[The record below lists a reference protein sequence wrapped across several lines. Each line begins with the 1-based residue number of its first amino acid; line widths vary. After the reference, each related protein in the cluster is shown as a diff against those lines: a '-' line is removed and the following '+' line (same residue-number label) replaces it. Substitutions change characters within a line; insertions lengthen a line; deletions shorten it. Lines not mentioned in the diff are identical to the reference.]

1 MSSFPSTASTSQ
13 EDHESNSE
21 STSSRKLRVTLL
33 SSEWRSTKGGLST
46 INRELAIQ
54 LAKHPSVE
62 VSVYLP
68 QCSEEDKRV
77 AASHNVQLIE
87 AEEMAGYDN
96 LVDWLSSLPDGH
108 VVDCVI
114 GHGAILGRQVQVIK
128 RQCKC
133 KWIQV
138 VHTAPEE
145 LGMYKSYADAI
156 SRGEKKHQAEV
167 KLCEKADQ
175 VVAVGPKL
183 AEAFSGYLRACGKDQ
198 DVLNLTPGIFSE
210 FSDVKQ
216 ATEERKTFSVLVF
229 GRGDN
234 EDFQLKG
241 YDIAARAIAELKDE
255 PQPYKLLFVGAP
267 SGEEEKVKDLLLQ
280 QGIDRSQLTVRCFNE
295 CREQLARLFC
305 EADLA
310 IMPSRTEGF
319 GLAALEALSAGLP
332 VLVSGNSGLGEALRK
347 VSYGSYSVVE
357 SEDPKDW
364 ANAIRGARQKD
375 RNIRLHES
383 KILSEIYATV
393 YNWQDLCSRLVEI
406 MRNIS
411 GGKEIILCLS
421 KACLFL
427 YTCINRTRG
436 DTSGC
441 IVVRKKKKHAIHTV
455 ISGDM
460 FNFVHQNRVIF
471 VFD

>member
-1 MSSFPSTASTSQ
+1 M
-13 EDHESNSE
+13 
-21 STSSRKLRVTLL
+21 KVTLL

-68 QCSEEDKRV
+68 KCSEEDKQV
-77 AASHNVQLIE
+77 AASHNVHLIE

-96 LVDWLSSLPDGH
+96 PVDWLSSLPDDH
-108 VVDCVI
+108 AVDCVI
-114 GHGAILGRQVQVIK
+114 GHGAVLGRQVQFIK
-128 RQCKC
+128 RHCNC

-145 LGMYKSYADAI
+145 LGMFKSYTDAI

-241 YDIAARAIAELKDE
+241 YDIAACAIAELKDE

-280 QGIDRSQLTVRCFNE
+280 EGIDRSQLTVRCLSE
-295 CREQLARLFC
+295 SREQLARLFC
-305 EADLA
+305 EVDLA
-310 IMPSRTEGF
+310 IMPSRSEGF

-332 VLVSGNSGLGEALRK
+332 VLVSGNSGLGEALK
-347 VSYGSYSVVE
+347 EVPHGSSCVVE

-364 ANAIRGARQKD
+364 ANAIKAVRQKD
-375 RNIRLHES
+375 REMRLKE
-383 KILSEIYATV
+383 SEIVRFFYASK
-393 YNWQDLCSRLVEI
+393 YSWKKECGKLVEK
-406 MRNIS
+406 MSNITL
-411 GGKEIILCLS
+411 GGKC
-421 KACLFL
+421 
-427 YTCINRTRG
+427 
-436 DTSGC
+436 
-441 IVVRKKKKHAIHTV
+441 KKIHTCGASTV
-455 ISGDM
+455 
-460 FNFVHQNRVIF
+460 
-471 VFD
+471 

>member
-1 MSSFPSTASTSQ
+1 MVHLLLPFQDLSSFPSTASTSQ
-13 EDHESNSE
+13 EDHENSLG
-21 STSSRKLRVTLL
+21 STSSRKFRVTLL

-68 QCSEEDKRV
+68 KCSEEDKQV
-77 AASHNVQLIE
+77 AASHNVHLIE

-96 LVDWLSSLPDGH
+96 PVEWLSSLPDDH
-108 VVDCVI
+108 DVDCVI
-114 GHGAILGRQVQVIK
+114 GHGAILGRQVQFIK
-128 RQCKC
+128 RHCNC

-145 LGMYKSYADAI
+145 LGMFKSYTDAI

-241 YDIAARAIAELKDE
+241 YDIAARTIADLKDE

-280 QGIDRSQLTVRCFNE
+280 QGIDHSQLTVRCFNE
-295 CREQLARLFC
+295 SREQLARLFR
-305 EADLA
+305 EVDLA
-310 IMPSRTEGF
+310 VMPS
-319 GLAALEALSAGLP
+319 LSL
-332 VLVSGNSGLGEALRK
+332 
-347 VSYGSYSVVE
+347 
-357 SEDPKDW
+357 
-364 ANAIRGARQKD
+364 
-375 RNIRLHES
+375 
-383 KILSEIYATV
+383 
-393 YNWQDLCSRLVEI
+393 
-406 MRNIS
+406 
-411 GGKEIILCLS
+411 
-421 KACLFL
+421 
-427 YTCINRTRG
+427 
-436 DTSGC
+436 
-441 IVVRKKKKHAIHTV
+441 IH
-455 ISGDM
+455 I
-460 FNFVHQNRVIF
+460 
-471 VFD
+471 

>member
-13 EDHESNSE
+13 DDHESNLG
-21 STSSRKLRVTLL
+21 STSSRKLNVTLL

-46 INRELAIQ
+46 LNRELAIQ

-77 AASHNVQLIE
+77 AASHNVHLIE
-87 AEEMAGYDN
+87 AEEMPGYDN
-96 LVDWLSSLPDGH
+96 PVDWLSFLPESH
-108 VVDCVI
+108 SVDCVI
-114 GHGAILGRQVQVIK
+114 GHGAVLGRQVQGIK

-183 AEAFSGYLRACGKDQ
+183 AEAFSGYLRPCGKDQ

-210 FSDVKQ
+210 FADVKQ
-216 ATEERKTFSVLVF
+216 ASQEIGSFSVLVF
-229 GRGDN
+229 GRGDS

-241 YDIAARAIAELKDE
+241 YDIAAQAIAELKDMT
-255 PQPYKLLFVGAP
+255 YKLVFVGAT
-267 SGEEEKVKDLLLQ
+267 SGEEEKVADLLLK
-280 QGIDRSQLTVRCFNE
+280 QGIDRSQLRVRRFNE
-295 CREQLARLFC
+295 SREKLADLFC
-305 EADLA
+305 EVDLA

-332 VLVSGNSGLGEALRK
+332 VLVSENSGFGEALKK
-347 VSYGSYSVVE
+347 VPFASSCVVQ
-357 SEDPKDW
+357 SEDPKEW
-364 ANAIRGARQKD
+364 ANAIKAVRGKD
-375 RNIRLHES
+375 RKLRLKEA
-383 KILSEIYATV
+383 KIVQGEYAEM
-393 YNWQDLCSRLVEI
+393 YSWQDHCNRLVER
-406 MRNIS
+406 MLAIS
-411 GGKEIILCLS
+411 QG
-421 KACLFL
+421 
-427 YTCINRTRG
+427 NRFTL
-436 DTSGC
+436 
-441 IVVRKKKKHAIHTV
+441 
-455 ISGDM
+455 
-460 FNFVHQNRVIF
+460 
-471 VFD
+471 

>member
-13 EDHESNSE
+13 EDHDNNSG
-21 STSSRKLRVTLL
+21 STSSRKLKVTLL

-77 AASHNVQLIE
+77 AARHNVHLIE
-87 AEEMAGYDN
+87 AEKMPGYDP
-96 LVDWLSSLPDGH
+96 VDWLSFLPKDH
-108 VVDCVI
+108 AVDCVI
-114 GHGAILGRQVQVIK
+114 GHGAVLGRQVQILK
-128 RQCKC
+128 RIHPC

-183 AEAFSGYLRACGKDQ
+183 AAAFSGYLRPCGKDQ

-210 FSDVKQ
+210 FADVKQ
-216 ATEERKTFSVLVF
+216 ASQEISSFSVLVF
-229 GRGDN
+229 GRSDS

-241 YDIAARAIAELKDE
+241 YDIAAQAIAELKDMT
-255 PQPYKLLFVGAP
+255 YKLVFVGATR
-267 SGEEEKVKDLLLQ
+267 GEEEKVAKKLVV
-280 QGIDRSQLTVRCFNE
+280 QGIDPSQLKVRRFNE
-295 CREQLARLFC
+295 SREKLADLFC
-305 EADLA
+305 EVDLA
-310 IMPSRTEGF
+310 VMPSRSEGF

-332 VLVSGNSGLGEALRK
+332 VLVSGNSGFAEALKK
-347 VSYGSYSVVE
+347 VPYGSSCVVE
-357 SEDPKDW
+357 SKDPKDW
-364 ANAIRGARQKD
+364 ANAIRAVRHKH
-375 RNIRLHES
+375 REMRLGEFDV
-383 KILSEIYATV
+383 LRGTYAKK
-393 YNWQDLCSRLVEI
+393 YSWKEQCDKLVER
-406 MRNIS
+406 M
-411 GGKEIILCLS
+411 K
-421 KACLFL
+421 
-427 YTCINRTRG
+427 
-436 DTSGC
+436 
-441 IVVRKKKKHAIHTV
+441 V
-455 ISGDM
+455 ISSEGQ
-460 FNFVHQNRVIF
+460 FKLLLLYC
-471 VFD
+471 VFCIYI

>member
-13 EDHESNSE
+13 EDHASNSG
-21 STSSRKLRVTLL
+21 STSSRKLKVTLL

-87 AEEMAGYDN
+87 AEEMQGYDP
-96 LVDWLSSLPDGH
+96 VDWLSFLPENH
-108 VVDCVI
+108 SVDCVI
-114 GHGAILGRQVQVIK
+114 GHGAVLGRQVQGIR

-156 SRGEKKHQAEV
+156 SKGEKKHQAEV
-167 KLCEKADQ
+167 KLSEKADQ

-183 AEAFSGYLRACGKDQ
+183 AEAFSGYLRVCGKDQ

-267 SGEEEKVKDLLLQ
+267 SGEEEKVKDLLLK

-295 CREQLARLFC
+295 SREQLARLFC
-305 EADLA
+305 EVDLA

-332 VLVSGNSGLGEALRK
+332 VLVSGNSGLGEALKK
-347 VSYGSYSVVE
+347 VPFASSCVVQ

-364 ANAIRGARQKD
+364 ANAIKAVRGKD
-375 RNIRLHES
+375 RKLRLREA
-383 KILSEIYATV
+383 KVLRGEYAEM
-393 YNWQDLCSRLVEI
+393 YSWQDHSKRLVEQ
-406 MRNIS
+406 MLAIS
-411 GGKEIILCLS
+411 RGNRPTLLHKLVLIICT
-421 KACLFL
+421 AC
-427 YTCINRTRG
+427 I
-436 DTSGC
+436 
-441 IVVRKKKKHAIHTV
+441 RKCRLA
-455 ISGDM
+455 
-460 FNFVHQNRVIF
+460 
-471 VFD
+471 

>member
-1 MSSFPSTASTSQ
+1 M
-13 EDHESNSE
+13 
-21 STSSRKLRVTLL
+21 
-33 SSEWRSTKGGLST
+33 ST

-77 AASHNVQLIE
+77 AAKHNVHLIE
-87 AEEMAGYDN
+87 AEKMPGYDP
-96 LVDWLSSLPDGH
+96 VDWLSFLPKDH
-108 VVDCVI
+108 AVDCVI
-114 GHGAILGRQVQVIK
+114 GHGAVLGRQVQILK
-128 RQCKC
+128 RTHPC

-267 SGEEEKVKDLLLQ
+267 SGEEEKVKDFLLK
-280 QGIDRSQLTVRCFNE
+280 QGVDRSQLTVRCFNE
-295 CREQLARLFC
+295 SREQLAQLFC
-305 EADLA
+305 EVDLA
-310 IMPSRTEGF
+310 ILPSRTEGF

-332 VLVSGNSGLGEALRK
+332 VLVSGKSGFGEALKK
-347 VSYGSYSVVE
+347 VPRGSSCVVE

-364 ANAIRGARQKD
+364 AHAIKAIHQKD
-375 RNIRLHES
+375 VEMRLGEY
-383 KILSEIYATV
+383 K
-393 YNWQDLCSRLVEI
+393 
-406 MRNIS
+406 
-411 GGKEIILCLS
+411 
-421 KACLFL
+421 
-427 YTCINRTRG
+427 
-436 DTSGC
+436 
-441 IVVRKKKKHAIHTV
+441 VVRRTYSEMYSWKEQCDK
-455 ISGDM
+455 
-460 FNFVHQNRVIF
+460 IF
-471 VFD
+471 ERITFLRGQSKNIVLLPLLYL

>member
-1 MSSFPSTASTSQ
+1 MSSFPGLASTSQ
-13 EDHESNSE
+13 EDHEIDSG

-54 LAKHPSVE
+54 LAKHPSME

-68 QCSEEDKRV
+68 QCSEEDKQV
-77 AASHNVQLIE
+77 ARDHNVRLIK
-87 AEEMAGYDN
+87 AREMPGLEPN
-96 LVDWLSSLPDGH
+96 FWLSCLPEDH
-108 VVDCVI
+108 AVDCVI
-114 GHGAILGRQVQVIK
+114 GHGAVLGRQVQILK
-128 RQCKC
+128 RIHPC

-183 AEAFSGYLRACGKDQ
+183 AEAFSGYLRPFGKDQ

-216 ATEERKTFSVLVF
+216 ATEERKTFSVLMF

-241 YDIAARAIAELKDE
+241 YDIAAQAIAELKDVT
-255 PQPYKLLFVGAP
+255 YKLVFVGAT
-267 SGEEEKVKDLLLQ
+267 SGEEEKVADLLLQ
-280 QGIDRSQLTVRCFNE
+280 QGIDCSQLTVRCFNE
-295 CREQLARLFC
+295 NREQLARLFC
-305 EADLA
+305 EVDLA

-332 VLVSGNSGLGEALRK
+332 VLVSGNSGLGEALK
-347 VSYGSYSVVE
+347 DVLYGSSCVVE
-357 SEDPKDW
+357 SDDPKDW
-364 ANAIRGARQKD
+364 AKAIKAVRQKD
-375 RNIRLHES
+375 RKMRLDEI
-383 KILSEIYATV
+383 KIVRKNYALK
-393 YNWQDLCSRLVEI
+393 YNWEKECDKLVER
-406 MRNIS
+406 MSNITL
-411 GGKEIILCLS
+411 GGKCQ
-421 KACLFL
+421 KF
-427 YTCINRTRG
+427 YTCG
-436 DTSGC
+436 
-441 IVVRKKKKHAIHTV
+441 AYTV
-455 ISGDM
+455 
-460 FNFVHQNRVIF
+460 
-471 VFD
+471 

>member
-1 MSSFPSTASTSQ
+1 MSSFPSTASRSISR
-13 EDHESNSE
+13 EDHESNLGSP
-21 STSSRKLRVTLL
+21 SSWKLRVTLL

-77 AASHNVQLIE
+77 AANHNVQLIE
-87 AEEMAGYDN
+87 AEEMQGYDP
-96 LVDWLSSLPDGH
+96 VDWLSFLPENH
-108 VVDCVI
+108 SVDCVI
-114 GHGAILGRQVQVIK
+114 GHGAVLGRQVQGIK

-183 AEAFSGYLRACGKDQ
+183 TDAFSGYLRACGKDQ

-216 ATEERKTFSVLVF
+216 ATQEIKTFSVLVF

-241 YDIAARAIAELKDE
+241 YDIAACAIAELKDE
-255 PQPYKLLFVGAP
+255 PKPYKLLFVGAP
-267 SGEEEKVKDLLLQ
+267 TGEEEKVADLLLQ
-280 QGIDRSQLTVRCFNE
+280 QGIERSQLTVRSFNE
-295 CREQLARLFC
+295 NRKQLSQLFC
-305 EADLA
+305 EVDLA

-332 VLVSGNSGLGEALRK
+332 VLVSGNSGLGEALK
-347 VSYGSYSVVE
+347 EVPHGSSCVVE
-357 SEDPKDW
+357 SENPKDW
-364 ANAIRGARQKD
+364 ANAIK
-375 RNIRLHES
+375 S
-383 KILSEIYATV
+383 
-393 YNWQDLCSRLVEI
+393 
-406 MRNIS
+406 
-411 GGKEIILCLS
+411 
-421 KACLFL
+421 
-427 YTCINRTRG
+427 
-436 DTSGC
+436 
-441 IVVRKKKKHAIHTV
+441 VRKKNRRLRLREAKILQGDYAEMYSWQNHCNRLVSRMFAISRGNSFT
-455 ISGDM
+455 
-460 FNFVHQNRVIF
+460 FVLS
-471 VFD
+471 